1 MAQLTCEN
9 LSLGYEG
16 KSIVQNLSFTV
27 NAGDYLCIVGE
38 NGSGKS
44 TLMKTILGL
53 LKPMEGSVATGD
65 GLAAREIGY
74 LPQQTVVQRDFP
86 ASVREVVM
94 SGFQGSCG
102 LRPFYTRAE
111 KRRAEENMEK
121 MGITD
126 LADRCYRELLGGQQQ
141 RALLARAL
149 CATKKMLLLDE
160 PVAGLDPMV
169 TSEMYALIKSLNREG
184 ITIIM
189 ISHDVDAALK
199 FATHILHIGDEIFF
213 GTRQKFTQTRMGMG
227 FSTLRGL
234 KK

>member
-1 MAQLTCEN
+1 
-9 LSLGYEG
+9 
-16 KSIVQNLSFTV
+16 
-27 NAGDYLCIVGE
+27 
-38 NGSGKS
+38 
-44 TLMKTILGL
+44 
-53 LKPMEGSVATGD
+53 
-65 GLAAREIGY
+65 
-74 LPQQTVVQRDFP
+74 
-86 ASVREVVM
+86 
-94 SGFQGSCG
+94 
-102 LRPFYTRAE
+102 
-111 KRRAEENMEK
+111 
-121 MGITD
+121 
-126 LADRCYRELLGGQQQ
+126 
-141 RALLARAL
+141 
-149 CATKKMLLLDE
+149 MLLLDE